1 MQTAP
6 TIHHVASAMFALLLA
21 CGGGG
26 SKSDTDT
33 DSTTG
38 EDTFGMGETSATPTD
53 PTTPTTSASSASS
66 ITSASTVTSASD
78 VTGDPTL
85 STTTTT
91 DPSGPDTI
99 TISASGTVTSDP
111 TATTAGTTE
120 ETTMPV
126 DCQDRPGQ
134 PQDFTCVDASGC
146 GCASGDCFLIPILG
160 GWCGECLVDADC
172 PDGGCT
178 TPNPVASIGAVCN
191 LGKPGDGCQTDAV
204 CHDPAFAKCSP
215 VLKVDGILTVA
226 TCGACKTNAD
236 CAQGVK
242 NCTPV
247 YDLENFAGMFE
258 CVPNGS
264 VPNDEGCN
272 LQPAGDQPIGNK
284 ACQSGFCGEANIM
297 GLVKLGVCG
306 QCNVDAHCGP
316 GKTCT
321 EALVDLNTN
330 QLFGST
336 CL

>member
-99 TISASGTVTSDP
+99 TVSASGTVTSDP
-111 TATTAGTTE
+111 TATTE

-126 DCQDRPGQ
+126 DCQDPPGQ

-178 TPNPVASIGAVCN
+178 TPNPVASVGAVCN

-258 CVPNGS
+258 CVPDGS

-284 ACQSGFCGEANIM
+284 ACQSGFCGEASIM